1 MSYKIIIESHQASIP
16 AKIEGSHTAE
26 IAQAIIN
33 YGKLRNAAAE
43 IKEEIALQISM
54 ARETGEA
61 LDIDFIRTTM
71 KAAEFAPQRIS
82 ELLAEFGLQRGK
94 AASKTSKG
102 AQVKAENLLAKLLP
116 IVKANVKGLSQTE
129 RAAVIHRLTLA
140 LKAEF
145 SK

>member
-1 MSYKIIIESHQASIP
+1 MKYQIVIDSKQATIANAETGHTELVAQGLINLAAIRETADAVKEEVRATLADAKANGVSVDVSKIRAAMAA
-16 AKIEGSHTAE
+16 AKI
-26 IAQAIIN
+26 
-33 YGKLRNAAAE
+33 R
-43 IKEEIALQISM
+43 
-54 ARETGEA
+54 
-61 LDIDFIRTTM
+61 
-71 KAAEFAPQRIS
+71 PQRIS

-94 AASKTSKG
+94 TASKTSKG